1 MKLIALT
8 AAGLLAAAA
17 LTPVPAAAQYHRS
30 WDGYHRSWHD
40 RGWDGRRW
48 DRRRHWDDRRYW
60 HRGPRYRYR
69 GGWHHRRSYVTCRW
83 VRGYYGP
90 HRRCFRV
97 WR

>member
-17 LTPVPAAAQYHRS
+17 LAPVPAAAQYRHG
-30 WDGYHRSWHD
+30 WDGYHRGWHD
-40 RGWDGRRW
+40 RGWDDRRW
-48 DRRRHWDDRRYW
+48 DRRRHWDNRRYW

-69 GGWHHRRSYVTCRW
+69 DRWHHRRSYVRCRW

-90 HRRCFRV
+90 QRRCFRV